1 MVNDN
6 ILNGLGSWLPLT
18 LPSRWIWRWKPIPT
32 LQYSLPVLR
41 PDTRPSSTSWCSK
54 YARSDPV
61 STAERG
67 NWKRSKSRR
76 GTFILSRELSVRV
89 LGHFQHFAVVPALWG
104 NSLFHRWA
112 LPSAAGAGADLLAK
126 RYLYHIW
133 SHCLM
138 HACLRCAGRSLSS
151 SIYIGRNIHTALR
164 SIYCWR
170 CSSNSASVNRN
181 RNMLIEMHTLIR
193 ASMKI
198 KFIRDDKNDKSFRN
212 LV

>member
-1 MVNDN
+1 MVNEN

-41 PDTRPSSTSWCSK
+41 PDTRPSSTSWFSK
-54 YARSDPV
+54 YARSDPF

-104 NSLFHRWA
+104 NSLFHWWA

-126 RYLYHIW
+126 RYLYHKW

-138 HACLRCAGRSLSS
+138 RAWDVRDALSHPQFIS
-151 SIYIGRNIHTALR
+151 DETFKPPWNLYIV
-164 SIYCWR
+164 CWR
-170 CSSNSASVNRN
+170 CRFNSASVTKNRILTYILYFN
-181 RNMLIEMHTLIR
+181 
-193 ASMKI
+193 
-198 KFIRDDKNDKSFRN
+198 
-212 LV
+212 